1 MSHASQPPTPIRRR
15 VIALMLTAAA
25 TVILLLSIQESTARA
40 EVDDVCKGGVFCAFT
55 GTFYSGEDSNFG
67 CGGGFLFPSTEW
79 RAAKNNCSVNFRIG
93 WYEGGTTNWKACMS
107 PGGERPEPGRFN
119 EGIPNA
125 C

>member
-1 MSHASQPPTPIRRR
+1 MAHASQFLSPTRGRL
-15 VIALMLTAAA
+15 IAVLLTAAA
-25 TVILLLSIQESTARA
+25 AVILLFSIQGSIARA
-40 EVDDVCKGGVFCAFT
+40 EINDVCKGGVFCAFT
-55 GTFYSGEDSNFG
+55 GTFFSGEDSNFG

-79 RAAKNNCSVNFRIG
+79 RSAKNNCSVNFRIG